1 MQTLFLGRQSPSRTV
16 NDFSTSSRV
25 MDNQKERV
33 GRELLAHFFPM
44 YCRWTRRSVH
54 HCALV
59 LRCTFSIWVL
69 TLTVMPRAKDMMDS
83 PPGSFPCF
91 KGALKWGVCLGP
103 EAPCQMRS
111 HQMDHPQLL
120 IRVGGPGRV
129 AAQGKCQKL
138 ESREHICV
146 AGIHLWHEEYKSSSK
161 LRHVNRGWGR
171 QRENRTADT
180 NRR

>member
-1 MQTLFLGRQSPSRTV
+1 M
-16 NDFSTSSRV
+16 
-25 MDNQKERV
+25 
-33 GRELLAHFFPM
+33 
-44 YCRWTRRSVH
+44 
-54 HCALV
+54 
-59 LRCTFSIWVL
+59 
-69 TLTVMPRAKDMMDS
+69 
-83 PPGSFPCF
+83 
-91 KGALKWGVCLGP
+91 GVCLGP

-111 HQMDHPQLL
+111 RQMDHLQLL

-138 ESREHICV
+138 EAREHICV
-146 AGIHLWHEEYKSSSK
+146 AGIHLWHEAYKSSSK

>member
-1 MQTLFLGRQSPSRTV
+1 MCSFVLRGRILCLWGWTDETVMQTLFLGRQSPSRTV

-44 YCRWTRRSVH
+44 YGRWTRRSVH

-69 TLTVMPRAKDMMDS
+69 TLTVMPWAKDMMDS

-91 KGALKWGVCLGP
+91 KGALKWGYVWG
-103 EAPCQMRS
+103 
-111 HQMDHPQLL
+111 
-120 IRVGGPGRV
+120 
-129 AAQGKCQKL
+129 QKP
-138 ESREHICV
+138 
-146 AGIHLWHEEYKSSSK
+146 
-161 LRHVNRGWGR
+161 HVK
-171 QRENRTADT
+171 
-180 NRR
+180 